1 METALTIERSTSDYA
16 TTTSRLVE
24 AIEQRGLRIF
34 ARIDHAAAAHDVGL
48 ELANEQVFLFGD
60 PRGGTPLMR
69 NDPRI
74 GIELPLRILVWED
87 DRGTAIAYRDPRE
100 LAGSYEVT
108 EHQATLEAM
117 ASLLHGLAEEASG

>member
-1 METALTIERSTSDYA
+1 LETALTIERSTSDYA
-16 TTTSRLVE
+16 TTTGRLVE

-100 LAGSYEVT
+100 LAGSYEVG